1 LKRTAILTFQYYRIL
16 LLYNLAFTILWIGIA
31 FYGFGELNVVALFWA
46 KVSGFVSA
54 AFIHYYS
61 AKESYFYFRN
71 AGYRMRRVIITAFLA
86 DALSLIAIFL
96 LFTIITNAAENFKR

>member
-1 LKRTAILTFQYYRIL
+1 M
-16 LLYNLAFTILWIGIA
+16 AFTILWIA
-31 FYGFGELNVVALFWA
+31 FALYGFGELNVVVLFWA

-96 LFTIITNAAENFKR
+96 LFTFIANAAAHLKH